1 MQEDQ
6 KIENIHR
13 MYGENW
19 EKINQFLDNRKI
31 DEVYNEY
38 HNRINP
44 QLATGRWTIRQTL
57 MLIVLL

>member
-1 MQEDQ
+1 
-6 KIENIHR
+6 

-31 DEVYNEY
+31 DEVYYEY